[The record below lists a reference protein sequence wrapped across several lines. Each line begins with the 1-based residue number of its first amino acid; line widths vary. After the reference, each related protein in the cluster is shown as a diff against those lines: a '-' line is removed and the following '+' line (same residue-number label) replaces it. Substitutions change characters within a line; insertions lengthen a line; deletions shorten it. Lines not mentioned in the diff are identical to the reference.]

1 MHAYKAVTCVCIHA
15 YKTVTGKLTH
25 LVNDHGE
32 VGPSK
37 KAKCATLR
45 VQVRSSRGNTFYL

>member
-15 YKTVTGKLTH
+15 YKAVTGKLTH